1 VLLPELVSFVIIDLQ
16 IVWPGMNFENSQHRL
31 IEKSKAAGNG
41 SLAEYV
47 LPAPLGGLAY
57 NIEAEMHTGAK

>member
-1 VLLPELVSFVIIDLQ
+1 
-16 IVWPGMNFENSQHRL
+16 MNFENSQHRL